1 MQSMY
6 ESQGHFYT
14 TATKKL
20 EYLNFNKIS
29 FTTVTK
35 NEVTRNKSNKKIW
48 LIHMEKIIK
57 LH

>member
-1 MQSMY
+1 MY